1 MGPAAFMTLLPWLLC
16 HSKLTEPF
24 FLNFLL
30 SESNHRNGNR
40 SSDRKRK
47 KGKGLLK
54 GQKDKPNVFSRVKHN
69 KWCYTPILKHH
80 IAIEKNELDLLFSS
94 SDMSYIILIMFNVQ

>member
-1 MGPAAFMTLLPWLLC
+1 MG
-16 HSKLTEPF
+16 TEVQT
-24 FLNFLL
+24 
-30 SESNHRNGNR
+30 EKERR
-40 SSDRKRK
+40 E
-47 KGKGLLK
+47 KGLLK

-94 SDMSYIILIMFNVQ
+94 SDMSSLF